1 MRFTVA
7 FADDVTPYKLS
18 PTTTPGFEVFA
29 ISPNASNAV
38 VADIKGNFYGV
49 QFHPEFTTRQKV

>member
-29 ISPNASNAV
+29 NHLVN
-38 VADIKGNFYGV
+38 
-49 QFHPEFTTRQKV
+49 EFSLEKVRQ